1 MDHLLIE
8 VILYLETIMFE
19 EETGVLNNLTY
30 MDRVKLL
37 LSQGFGDEVWE
48 LSSIQLIELTEPTT
62 EEEWND
68 IPF

>member
-1 MDHLLIE
+1 
-8 VILYLETIMFE
+8 MFE